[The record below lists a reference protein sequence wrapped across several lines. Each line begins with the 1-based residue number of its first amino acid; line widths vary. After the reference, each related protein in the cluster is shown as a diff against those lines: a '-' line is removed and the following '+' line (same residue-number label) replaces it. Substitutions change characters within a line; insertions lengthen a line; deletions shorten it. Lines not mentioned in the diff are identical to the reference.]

1 MLGIAVTVQT
11 AVVIDDRK
19 SEHHCARP
27 EIETISLLLGMG
39 CGPDVRAPCV
49 IICER

>member
-1 MLGIAVTVQT
+1 MAITVQT
-11 AVVIDDRK
+11 AVVTDDGK

-27 EIETISLLLGMG
+27 EIETVSLLLGMG
-39 CGPDVRAPCV
+39 YSPDVRTPCV